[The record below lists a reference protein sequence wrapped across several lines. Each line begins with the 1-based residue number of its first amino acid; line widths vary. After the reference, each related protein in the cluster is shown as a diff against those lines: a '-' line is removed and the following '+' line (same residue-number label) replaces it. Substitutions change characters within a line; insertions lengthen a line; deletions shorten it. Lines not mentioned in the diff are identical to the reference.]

1 MKTAMTPVKEN
12 RSFIKGGG
20 ACVNV
25 DDLAYHTRIKR
36 MKVEREKDMQI
47 QTLQSELGELKS
59 LVQQLLVQG
68 KQ

>member
-1 MKTAMTPVKEN
+1 MKTVMTPVKDN
-12 RSFIKGGG
+12 RAFMKGGG

-25 DDLAYHTRIKR
+25 DDLAYNTRIKR
-36 MKVEREKDMQI
+36 MKAEREKDIQI
-47 QTLQSELGELKS
+47 QNLQSELGELKT